1 MFNLNTPVGYQPSF
15 GTFRKSPSSF
25 YHTPSPIKN
34 EIEGGEES
42 FSDID
47 DRIQNLIGQI
57 NALRYQEE
65 EIKEEIEGDEESN
78 KGEENKIKEEINKI
92 EDENKIEN
100 IKEYF
105 LTKGCDNLFKHLTD
119 IKILKKESASISII
133 MFAKLHLNKQEND
146 IVLKVS
152 YKSKNPLNNS
162 LKVEE
167 QIYNN
172 IVSNLLENKNTPH
185 LVNHIASINNCNL
198 SFPKHKFNR
207 EDFNDIK
214 EQLLEFENDYDISK
228 ANVIILEK
236 TTGNMLRQE
245 MEILKPNDQ
254 LLVIFQLLYTLRCFN
269 NITLRHN
276 DLHFGNVFVERVP
289 REEYYYNIDSKIIN
303 VDQNI
308 IIKIYDFDRSSIYSP
323 AVSRNFETDINYCKD
338 YNQCANL
345 NEKIDLQAVISL
357 LWFYKSILSSTIIK
371 WITEITSD
379 KMRENFEKRYYKHI
393 AEKEDIHDKDL
404 LPLSTCLKMLIQIMK
419 NNGICEEVDTII
431 EQKSVNIYTL
441 PNKYKIQYHFPV
453 STETHVLKFIRE
465 RKSELTDNEIKTI
478 LSSNNPN
485 QLFFIY
491 VDEFKKMNYSIPGEA
506 LNLCKKLYKLKKMTH
521 TKLYF
526 RYCLLMVLPFWYKTD
541 PLIRQQLSFYFLVL
555 I

>member
-15 GTFRKSPSSF
+15 GTFGRSPSSF

-34 EIEGGEES
+34 EIKDSEKLNK
-42 FSDID
+42 SDKEIEDLD
-47 DRIQNLIGQI
+47 DRIQNLIDRI
-57 NALRYQEE
+57 NALRTQE
-65 EIKEEIEGDEESN
+65 EIKEEIESNESN
-78 KGEENKIKEEINKI
+78 KGDELNKEIKGEIKEEIK
-92 EDENKIEN
+92 EN

-133 MFAKLHLNKQEND
+133 MFAKLHFNKQEND

-198 SFPKHKFNR
+198 SFPKHKFSKKDYKYI
-207 EDFNDIK
+207 E
-214 EQLLEFENDYDISK
+214 EQLLEFENDYDTSK

-236 TTGNMLRQE
+236 TTGNILKQE
-245 MEILKPNDQ
+245 IEILKTNDQ
-254 LLVIFQLLYTLRCFN
+254 LLVIFQLLYTLQCFN

-276 DLHFGNVFVERVP
+276 DLHFGNVFVERKT
-289 REEYYYNIDSKIIN
+289 REEYYYNIDGKIIN

-308 IIKIYDFDRSSIYSP
+308 ITKIYDFDRSSIYSP
-323 AVSRNFETDINYCKD
+323 AVSKNFETDLEYCKD

-345 NEKIDLQAVISL
+345 NEKIDLQAVISQ
-357 LWFYKSILSSTIIK
+357 LWFMKSYLSSTIIK

-379 KMRENFEKRYYKHI
+379 KMRENFGKRNYKHI

-419 NNGICEEVDTII
+419 NNGICEEVDII
-431 EQKSVNIYTL
+431 EQKSENIYTL

-465 RKSELTDNEIKTI
+465 RKSELTDSEIKKI
-478 LSSNNPN
+478 LISNNPN
-485 QLFFIY
+485 QLYYIY
-491 VDEFKKMNYSIPGEA
+491 VDEFMKMNYSIPDEA
-506 LNLCKKLYKLKKMTH
+506 FKLCKKLYKLKKMTH
-521 TKLYF
+521 
-526 RYCLLMVLPFWYKTD
+526 
-541 PLIRQQLSFYFLVL
+541 
-555 I
+555 